1 MQTNNDYEI
10 LRIKNDVNGNPRYV
24 VHFMAFVQ
32 DFAYNYDISIS
43 EKYSIAITR
52 TKKYGG
58 KKYHNK
64 QYGGGIVFTSYSPEI
79 EINKIIN
86 DIGENNAN

>member
-1 MQTNNDYEI
+1 
-10 LRIKNDVNGNPRYV
+10 
-24 VHFMAFVQ
+24 MAFVQ

-64 QYGGGIVFTSYSPEI
+64 QYGGGIVFTSLLT
-79 EINKIIN
+79 
-86 DIGENNAN
+86 

>member
-1 MQTNNDYEI
+1 MRTNNDYEI
-10 LRIKNDVNGNPRYV
+10 TRINGDINGNPRYV

-32 DFAYNYDISIS
+32 DLAYNYDISIS
-43 EKYSIAITR
+43 EKYSMARAR

-64 QYGGGIVFTSYSPEI
+64 QYGGGIVFSSYSPEI

-86 DIGENNAN
+86 EIGGNNAN